1 MKKIQFTKEE
11 LKMLKGVVQSGLID
25 AEGLAAIGVGDKEYV
40 DTVNNIL
47 KKIKIAL
54 LSEE

>member
-25 AEGLAAIGVGDKEYV
+25 AEGLAAIGIGSKKNV
-40 DTVNNIL
+40 DILNSIL
-47 KKIKIAL
+47 KKTKIAL
-54 LSEE
+54 LPEE